1 MGTMKNRRRETR
13 LVRWSLFALV
23 DRRLVAMTIV
33 GTLIVVLSTGGRTW
47 GQADKNPDQK
57 GAAAKDIKKKDSS
70 AEKPADAA
78 KGKSSDPFTDE
89 LPDAKPAAPDKSA
102 GKSDEKQSS
111 PMRGTKTKTDARPDK
126 DLDDPFA
133 NTPPAKKAD
142 LKPAF
147 TDPFPEP
154 KATDSK
160 TPAKT
165 TKHSDNP
172 FEEKEPGKLGD
183 AKSPDDTKPQADS
196 KPLPDTKPLTDT
208 KTSDAGPHSSADLL
222 KDTRSTEPEATPG
235 QAELKKGQDLLDA
248 AKYAEAIAPL
258 KEAIKKAPTDAGPG
272 TADAAHNALGIAY
285 RMLSRY
291 DDAIEEFSE
300 ALKLNTE
307 LGDAFFRR
315 GICWYYKDE
324 YPLAQADFEDA
335 AATTTTDRERT
346 RPLTWKGMSLAR
358 QGLVR
363 DAVNV
368 YSEALRYD
376 NAYAA
381 AHINRGLAYLSLKE
395 YPKAI
400 GDFDQAIRSTPKD
413 ASLYF
418 KRGVAE
424 SGSGNWAA
432 AVKSYSEA
440 IRLNPK
446 YSDAYGNRSLAYRR
460 IGDTAKS
467 QADAEKSQQLK
478 ADADRAKQS
487 ASAR

>member
-1 MGTMKNRRRETR
+1 MKNRRRDMR
-13 LVRWSLFALV
+13 LMRWSVFALI
-23 DRRLVAMTIV
+23 DRRLLALMIAGTVMV
-33 GTLIVVLSTGGRTW
+33 GLAPRDRAW
-47 GQADKNPDQK
+47 GQADNNPDQK
-57 GAAAKDIKKKDSS
+57 GAAAKDVKKKDSS
-70 AEKPADAA
+70 AEKPAAAA
-78 KGKSSDPFTDE
+78 KGKSADPFADE
-89 LPDAKPAAPDKSA
+89 TSDAKPAAAEKSA
-102 GKSDEKQSS
+102 GKSDEKLS
-111 PMRGTKTKTDARPDK
+111 PPKPGLKAKTDAKSAK

-133 NTPPAKKAD
+133 TTPPAKKAD
-142 LKPAF
+142 VKPSL

-183 AKSPDDTKPQADS
+183 AKSPADTKPQPDN
-196 KPLPDTKPLTDT
+196 PLPDTKPLPDAKTPDT
-208 KTSDAGPHSSADLL
+208 GPRSPADLL
-222 KDTRSTEPEATPG
+222 KDTRSTEPEPTPG
-235 QAELKKGQDLLDA
+235 QAELKKGQELLDA
-248 AKYAEAIAPL
+248 GKYSDAIAPL
-258 KEAIKKAPTDAGPG
+258 KDAIKKAPTDGGPG

-300 ALKLNTE
+300 ALKLNAE
-307 LGDAFFRR
+307 LGDAYFRR

-335 AATTTTDRERT
+335 AATTEKERDRT
-346 RPLTWKGMSLAR
+346 RPLTWKGMTLVR

-400 GDFDQAIRSTPKD
+400 ADFDQAIRSTPKD

-418 KRGVAE
+418 KRGVAQ
-424 SGSGNWAA
+424 SGSGDWTA

-446 YSDAYGNRSLAYRR
+446 YADAYGNRSLAYRR

-478 ADADRAKQS
+478 TDADRAKQS